1 MAGKNDEMTNDE
13 MTDKVFTLKRIG
25 LTALM
30 TALIGAGSYV
40 TAHEFNDGVITPA
53 VIGSIFLGMAFPNLL
68 IAGVMRL
75 FRVHVGKVFLL
86 IAGICIIVGTVLI
99 AI

>member
-1 MAGKNDEMTNDE
+1 MTNDE
-13 MTDKVFTLKRIG
+13 MTNGESPKKIFTLKRIG
-25 LTALM
+25 LIGLM
-30 TALIGAGSYV
+30 TALIGIGVTV

-53 VIGSIFLGMAFPNLL
+53 VVGSVFLGMAFPNLL

-86 IAGICIIVGTVLI
+86 IAGIGIVVGIVLI

>member
-1 MAGKNDEMTNDE
+1 MLEQEKI
-13 MTDKVFTLKRIG
+13 FTLKNMGLIG
-25 LTALM
+25 LM
-30 TALIGAGSYV
+30 TALIGVGVTV
-40 TAHEFNDGVITPA
+40 TAHEFNNGAITPA
-53 VIGSIFLGMAFPNLL
+53 VIGAVFLGMAFPNLL

-86 IAGICIIVGTVLI
+86 IAGICIVAGIVLI

>member
-1 MAGKNDEMTNDE
+1 MAENKNI
-13 MTDKVFTLKRIG
+13 FTLPRIG
-25 LTALM
+25 LIALM
-30 TALIGAGSYV
+30 TALTGIGAYV

-53 VIGSIFLGMAFPNLL
+53 VIGSVFLGMAFPNLL

-86 IAGICIIVGTVLI
+86 IAAICLFIGVILI
-99 AI
+99 FL

>member
-1 MAGKNDEMTNDE
+1 MANDIMTNNK
-13 MTDKVFTLKRIG
+13 MNDKVFTLKRIG
-25 LTALM
+25 LIALM

-53 VIGSIFLGMAFPNLL
+53 VLGSVFLGMAFPNLL

-75 FRVHVGKVFLL
+75 FREHVGKVFLL
-86 IAGICIIVGTVLI
+86 IAGVCIVVGIVLI